1 MKIQTIKNK
10 ISFLV
15 ITILALFC
23 LVNCDKSEDNS
34 IEELKGLKKSIDF
47 TKLNFN
53 EAQEKLVKTYVPDFP
68 KDSETIKSNSFGA
81 YEELYKAIERC
92 SLETRQGIQLS
103 DNILYFK
110 KNTKKPFTG
119 IFIYPRLY
127 STDEQVTMTENYMKN
142 KRDEI
147 IQGVKE
153 GYIVNSKEFYIKDGR
168 EILSISYDSGKKYF
182 NNENCLRL
190 LDYIKVA
197 DDKGN
202 EVYYSFKKDFVNTD
216 YAKEQGI
223 PLEYDQCPQLRV
235 TETVNGII
243 VKITY
248 YYYNLETGKFITKYE
263 EGLPE
268 DLELA
273 RTAKVTNREIIEDDR
288 LVMEKI
294 FADAKK

>member
-1 MKIQTIKNK
+1 
-10 ISFLV
+10 
-15 ITILALFC
+15 
-23 LVNCDKSEDNS
+23 
-34 IEELKGLKKSIDF
+34 
-47 TKLNFN
+47 
-53 EAQEKLVKTYVPDFP
+53 
-68 KDSETIKSNSFGA
+68 
-81 YEELYKAIERC
+81 
-92 SLETRQGIQLS
+92 
-103 DNILYFK
+103 
-110 KNTKKPFTG
+110 
-119 IFIYPRLY
+119 
-127 STDEQVTMTENYMKN
+127 MKN

-202 EVYYSFKKDFVNTD
+202 EVYYSFKKAFVKTD

-248 YYYNLETGKFITKYE
+248 YYYNNLETGKFITKYE

>member
-1 MKIQTIKNK
+1 MNIQKIKK
-10 ISFLV
+10 KVFFL
-15 ITILALFC
+15 ILTILALFC
-23 LVNCDKSEDNS
+23 LVNCGKDDDT
-34 IEELKGLKKSIDF
+34 IEELKGLKKSINF
-47 TKLNFN
+47 TKLTFN
-53 EAQEKLVKTYVPDFP
+53 EAQEKLAKTYIPDFP
-68 KDSETIKSNSFGA
+68 KDEEILKNTSFEA
-81 YEELYKAIERC
+81 DRAIERY
-92 SLETRQGIQLS
+92 SIETGQGTKLS
-103 DNILYFK
+103 DNNFYFK
-110 KNTKKPFTG
+110 KGSKIPFTG
-119 IFIYPRLY
+119 TLIYPRLY

-190 LDYIKVA
+190 LDYIKIA

-202 EVYYSFKKDFVNTD
+202 EVYYSFKKAFVNTD